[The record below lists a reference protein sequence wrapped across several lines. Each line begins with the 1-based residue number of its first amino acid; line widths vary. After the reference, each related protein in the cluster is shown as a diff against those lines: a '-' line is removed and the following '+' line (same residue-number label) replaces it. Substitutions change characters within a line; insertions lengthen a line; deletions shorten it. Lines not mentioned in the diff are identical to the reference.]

1 MGKIVGI
8 SVQQIEDRLIDVRSP
23 RECWE
28 CHAPMALNIPL
39 ETLHPH
45 AITMALNVSEFMPI
59 HIICGDGVLSL
70 AACWKFSEIGF
81 GNAIHVRGG
90 MEAWEA
96 EGLPVVRS
104 STNDDDDVSGR
115 MAGAA
120 IASLRLAKNA
130 RALEDVIQY
139 PEECWLQ
146 TLRSSYKKRNGNPQG
161 YDRKRVR

>member
-23 RECWE
+23 REFWE
-28 CHAPMALNIPL
+28 CHAPMAINIPL
-39 ETLHPH
+39 ETLNPH

-70 AACWKFSEIGF
+70 AACQMFSEIGL

-90 MEAWEA
+90 MDAWEA

-104 STNDDDDVSGR
+104 STNDDDEVSGR

-120 IASLRLAKNA
+120 VASRRLHKKA
-130 RALEDVIQY
+130 RH
-139 PEECWLQ
+139 
-146 TLRSSYKKRNGNPQG
+146 KKSTAFWPRWIGTP
-161 YDRKRVR
+161 